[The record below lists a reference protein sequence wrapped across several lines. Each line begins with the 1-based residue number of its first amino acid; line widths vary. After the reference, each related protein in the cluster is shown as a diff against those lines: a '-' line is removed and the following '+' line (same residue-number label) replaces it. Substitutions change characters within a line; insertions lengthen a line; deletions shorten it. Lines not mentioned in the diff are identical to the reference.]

1 MAANTASTPTEI
13 PSSGT
18 KQAGIVLA
26 TVIVFSAVANLPP
39 AMANVALPPDKVAT
53 LSAADQKVS
62 GQQAAN
68 SEALHA
74 WYTTAAAL
82 SKRAIK
88 DSDPDNHQQLLE
100 LLNL

>member
-26 TVIVFSAVANLPP
+26 TVIVVSAVANLPP
-39 AMANVALPPDKVAT
+39 TMANVVPPPEKAAT
-53 LSAADQKVS
+53 LSAADRKVS
-62 GQQAAN
+62 GQQTVN
-68 SEALHA
+68 SEALRT

-88 DSDPDNHQQLLE
+88 DNDPDNQQQLLE
-100 LLNL
+100 LLGL

>member
-1 MAANTASTPTEI
+1 MAVNTVNTPTETS
-13 PSSGT
+13 SSGP

-26 TVIVFSAVANLPP
+26 TVIVVSAVANLPP
-39 AMANVALPPDKVAT
+39 TMANVVPPPEKAAT

-68 SEALHA
+68 SEALH
-74 WYTTAAAL
+74 TCKTAAAL

-100 LLNL
+100 LLGL

>member
-1 MAANTASTPTEI
+1 MAANTVNTPTETL
-13 PSSGT
+13 SSGP
-18 KQAGIVLA
+18 KQARIVLPML
-26 TVIVFSAVANLPP
+26 IVVSAVANLPP
-39 AMANVALPPDKVAT
+39 DKAAT

-68 SEALHA
+68 SEALH
-74 WYTTAAAL
+74 TCKTAAAL

-100 LLNL
+100 LLGL

>member
-1 MAANTASTPTEI
+1 LAANTVNTPTETL
-13 PSSGT
+13 SSGP
-18 KQAGIVLA
+18 KQARIVLPML
-26 TVIVFSAVANLPP
+26 IVVSAVANLPP
-39 AMANVALPPDKVAT
+39 DKAAT

-68 SEALHA
+68 SEALH
-74 WYTTAAAL
+74 TCKTAAAL

-100 LLNL
+100 LLGL

>member
-1 MAANTASTPTEI
+1 LAANTVNTPTETL
-13 PSSGT
+13 SSGP
-18 KQAGIVLA
+18 KQARIVLPML
-26 TVIVFSAVANLPP
+26 IVVSAVANLPP
-39 AMANVALPPDKVAT
+39 DKAAT

-100 LLNL
+100 LLGL

>member
-1 MAANTASTPTEI
+1 LAANTASTPTEI

-68 SEALHA
+68 SEALH
-74 WYTTAAAL
+74 TCKTAAAL

-100 LLNL
+100 LLGL